1 MTTAAVL
8 LAALAPAAPVP
19 PDPWA
24 GQKVLPAAPG
34 LALRDA
40 DRKDI
45 GAWTVCVGVVLR
57 ADGEW
62 VEVYHKQDPGPYRGW
77 VKKAEVVKLADAPA
91 HFTRLLAADDP
102 TWAYTNRAEAWL
114 HTGRPEKAVEDL
126 SEVVKR
132 RPGPSAFNSR
142 GVARAEAGD
151 YPGAAADYAAA
162 LAGDPDGGY
171 VLNNLAWLLATC
183 PDDKVRDGKRAV
195 ELATK
200 ACERT
205 GWKLANNVDTL
216 AAAHAE
222 AGDFE
227 QAVKYQKQAL
237 DDRAFA
243 ATAGAAARDRV
254 KLYAAGKPYREA
266 PPAKKD

>member
-24 GQKVLPAAPG
+24 GQKVFPAAPN

-40 DRKDI
+40 ARNDI
-45 GAWTVCVGVVLR
+45 GRWSVCVGTVLR
-57 ADGEW
+57 TDGEW
-62 VEVYHKQDPGPYRGW
+62 AEVSHMQDPGPYRGW

-91 HFTRLLAADDP
+91 HFGRLLADDAP
-102 TWAYTNRAEAWL
+102 WAYMNRAEAWSL
-114 HTGRPEKAVEDL
+114 SGRSDKAVEDL
-126 SEVVKR
+126 TALLRVQPAAAVHN
-132 RPGPSAFNSR
+132 AR
-142 GVARAEAGD
+142 GLARAAAGQ
-151 YPGAAADYAAA
+151 YAEAAADYAAV
-162 LAGDPDGGY
+162 LERDPNAGY
-171 VLNNLAWLLATC
+171 AMNNLAWLLATC

-200 ACERT
+200 ACEKT

-216 AAAHAE
+216 AAAYAE

-227 QAVKYQKQAL
+227 QAVKFQKQAL
-237 DDRAFA
+237 DDRTFA
-243 ATAGAAARDRV
+243 ATAGTAARERV